1 MHASIRLLA
10 LFALLP
16 PVAHAVCV
24 ATPPA
29 RPLHL
34 VELYTSEGCSSC
46 PPAEHWLSSLRAS
59 TTFVPL
65 EFHVDYF
72 DDQGW
77 RDPFSDPRYTARQQ
91 RLAKRGTRDQVY
103 TPQIV
108 VDGRPWKTWPKGS
121 PPAPADPAAG
131 TLTLEVEAAGADL
144 RAAMAISPVYLEALK
159 TYEEFASSDQMFQ
172 AAVKQFR
179 LRNLLGSKPMEALK
193 RSVLHVGIVRNT
205 RILEISATLPDPRT
219 AHELAKSLAEST
231 VALNR
236 SLVSESDQELVQ
248 TIEQQERDMR
258 GSLDAA
264 DRKWAQL
271 AAREPVLQHLR
282 T

>member
-46 PPAEHWLSSLRAS
+46 PPAEHWLSSLHAS

-144 RAAMAISPVYLEALK
+144 RVALHAPAAGSGEDRIYVALAEDGLSRQV
-159 TYEEFASSDQMFQ
+159 TAGENRGRSLAHDAVVRDFAGPLPLPD
-172 AAVKQFR
+172 AR
-179 LRNLLGSKPMEALK
+179 
-193 RSVLHVGIVRNT
+193 
-205 RILEISATLPDPRT
+205 ATLHAPAGFERT
-219 AHELAKSLAEST
+219 RGT
-231 VALNR
+231 VVAFVEDER
-236 SLVSESDQELVQ
+236 SGEIIQVQ
-248 TIEQQERDMR
+248 RVR
-258 GSLDAA
+258 LD
-264 DRKWAQL
+264 RCT
-271 AAREPVLQHLR
+271 P
-282 T
+282 

>member
-144 RAAMAISPVYLEALK
+144 GVGITGIAGPAGGTPEKPVGLVWIAL
-159 TYEEFASSDQMFQ
+159 ADGAGAQAHRFQ
-172 AAVKQFR
+172 FFGDRERIRIFSATTALNWVR
-179 LRNLLGSKPMEALK
+179 THLLG
-193 RSVLHVGIVRNT
+193 
-205 RILEISATLPDPRT
+205 
-219 AHELAKSLAEST
+219 
-231 VALNR
+231 VAWP
-236 SLVSESDQELVQ
+236 
-248 TIEQQERDMR
+248 
-258 GSLDAA
+258 GSL
-264 DRKWAQL
+264 R
-271 AAREPVLQHLR
+271 
-282 T
+282 